1 MTAGAGGPHSIF
13 PRRFPRRGE
22 IYQVDFGEPRGSAQ
36 AYERPAL
43 VVSNDTNNEHSPTV
57 VVAAITK
64 TLPKRPSSV
73 TVVLPAGI
81 LPLDSAILCTQLLT
95 LDKSDLMRHRGD
107 LDQEKMRAVNAA
119 LVKALALGQR

>member
-1 MTAGAGGPHSIF
+1 
-13 PRRFPRRGE
+13 
-22 IYQVDFGEPRGSAQ
+22 
-36 AYERPAL
+36 
-43 VVSNDTNNEHSPTV
+43 